1 MKPCIYCGAPWHAES
16 IPINHHAR
24 CPFVTNLWPVGA
36 QDFADDGGGFG
47 CTGCGHQFAI
57 GEFYTLRPLGAYD
70 AVVCLGC
77 DVLNVELES
86 SE

>member
-1 MKPCIYCGAPWHAES
+1 MKPCIYCGAPWVGGTEGPEHYD
-16 IPINHHAR
+16 R
-24 CPFVTNLWPVGA
+24 CLFVTNLWPVGV
-36 QDFADDGGGFG
+36 QDLAADGGGFG

-57 GEFYTLRPLGAYD
+57 GEFYTLRPFGAYE

-77 DVLNVELES
+77 DALNVELVP